1 MKNNNLFELNLD
13 ELLWKWDIID
23 FWALPLHQK
32 GHKPQLKKE
41 EKERNTTKPLSGHFK
56 KAGTLHQPSQS
67 NADQCSHRS
76 LAKTQH
82 SIFKRRER
90 R

>member
-41 EKERNTTKPLSGHFK
+41 EKEREKNTLPQ
-56 KAGTLHQPSQS
+56 QP
-67 NADQCSHRS
+67 NE
-76 LAKTQH
+76 K
-82 SIFKRRER
+82 
-90 R
+90 